1 MEKVIEVDEVYDWQ
15 LRFCGLASGAVT
27 LVAAVTAQLHY
38 GIGITFSVISA
49 GLLAWYAIDTPN
61 IIPVKVLGL
70 TVLTVALGLIERQWF
85 HFVDWAFP
93 LKYDSILS
101 SIDRRFLFDGT
112 IFQRLS
118 GTAASDI
125 YEGLTVAL
133 IFWFGWLLVTRG
145 PAGKFFWSLMLAYA
159 VGPLFY
165 LVVPACGPIYAS
177 HDAGFSLVLLHGY
190 PNCFP
195 SLHVT
200 TAILFIAFRPKGGLV
215 IAILFFL
222 ATAISTLIT
231 GQHYVID
238 IVFALPFAGFAW
250 AAIEGRRRLAA
261 LLLCI
266 VLCGAVVIHLL

>member
-1 MEKVIEVDEVYDWQ
+1 MGKAIEFDELYGGQ
-15 LRFCGLASGAVT
+15 FRFWGLPIAGVT

-38 GIGITFSVISA
+38 GIGITFSVIAA
-49 GLLAWYAIDTPN
+49 GLLTWYAIDTRN
-61 IIPVKVLGL
+61 MIPVKVLG
-70 TVLTVALGLIERQWF
+70 LTVALGLIERQWF

-93 LKYDSILS
+93 LKYDSVLS
-101 SIDRRFLFDGT
+101 RIDRRFLFDGT
-112 IFQRLS
+112 ICKRLS
-118 GTAASDI
+118 GTVTSDI

-165 LVVPACGPIYAS
+165 LLVPACGPIYTN

-200 TAILFIAFRPKGGLV
+200 TVLLFIAFRPKSSLV
-215 IAILFFL
+215 IAILFAI
-222 ATAISTLIT
+222 ATAVTTLAT

-250 AAIEGRRRLAA
+250 AAIEGRRWLAA

-266 VLCGAVVIHLL
+266 VQCGAVVIHCL